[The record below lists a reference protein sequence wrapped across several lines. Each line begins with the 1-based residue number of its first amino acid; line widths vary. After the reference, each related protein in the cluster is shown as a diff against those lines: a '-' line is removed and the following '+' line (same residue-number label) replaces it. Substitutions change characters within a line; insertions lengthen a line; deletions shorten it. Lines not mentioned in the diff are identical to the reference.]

1 MPAASTECR
10 HGRTGFCW
18 DDATPDQRGAF
29 DFAYDHAYAWAKGG
43 GRLDLAAVT
52 TEAVYELP
60 RPVRMVGE
68 HTDHRLDAV
77 RVRITR
83 YPGATSEGDKT
94 GRIEVEGYLRP
105 MNRTGALRANGV
117 PVWRRL
123 PEALALP
130 LISRALT
137 QG

>member
-1 MPAASTECR
+1 MTMSERLAENGPRAVRSTAIR
-10 HGRTGFCW
+10 
-18 DDATPDQRGAF
+18 DQHEALQEVITE
-29 DFAYDHAYAWAKGG
+29 HVSVQP
-43 GRLDLAAVT
+43 LDLAAVT

>member
-1 MPAASTECR
+1 MTMSERLAET
-10 HGRTGFCW
+10 
-18 DDATPDQRGAF
+18 DQRAARSTAIR
-29 DFAYDHAYAWAKGG
+29 DQYEALQELLTDHVSVQP
-43 GRLDLAAVT
+43 LDLAEVT

-68 HTDHRLDAV
+68 YTDHRLDMV

-83 YPGATSEGDKT
+83 YPGATSEDDKA
-94 GRIEVEGYLRP
+94 GEIRVEGYLRP

-123 PEALALP
+123 PKALALP